1 MNPTSPPRFL
11 PRDVVLAACA
21 CTGLWAT
28 APAVHADPT
37 RPPAAWLQAQTPA
50 RAPAKATPI
59 PRASI
64 ILLGR
69 ERQIAVVDGQTV
81 RRGDRVGDARVVR
94 IDAYRLVLS
103 HGGSIDTFPTTPL
116 SPNEKRP

>member
-11 PRDVVLAACA
+11 PRHALLAACA

-28 APAVHADPT
+28 APAAHADPT

-64 ILLGR
+64 ILFGR
-69 ERQIAVVDGQTV
+69 ERQVAVVDGQTV
-81 RRGDRVGDARVVR
+81 RRGDRVGEARVVR
-94 IDAYRLVLS
+94 IDAYQLVLS
-103 HGGSIDTFPTTPL
+103 PSSSVDTLPTTPL
-116 SPNEKRP
+116 PPTEKRP